1 MRKLILSL
9 VAAIAALAV
18 AGPASAATKVIS
30 IYGSGFSPK
39 STTITEGDTVTWKNR
54 DNANHQV
61 LADKGQFVSPII
73 RPNQTYSFTF
83 RAVGHLHLQGRAASE
98 ADRQARRQGAAA
110 DADAACL
117 GADRH
122 VRARR

>member
-61 LADKGQFVSPII
+61 LADKGQFVSPDHPARTRRSRSRSVPRAPTPTRTSCI
-73 RPNQTYSFTF
+73 RS
-83 RAVGHLHLQGRAASE
+83 
-98 ADRQARRQGAAA
+98 
-110 DADAACL
+110 
-117 GADRH
+117 
-122 VRARR
+122 